1 VEVED
6 ITWVG
11 FTTGWTMKERHLTIS
26 DSLLGQVIVDDKSCK
41 YSQLTAPSEDK
52 KN

>member
-11 FTTGWTMKERHLTIS
+11 FMTGWTTKERHLIS
-26 DSLLGQVIVDDKSCK
+26 DGLLGQVIVDDKSCK